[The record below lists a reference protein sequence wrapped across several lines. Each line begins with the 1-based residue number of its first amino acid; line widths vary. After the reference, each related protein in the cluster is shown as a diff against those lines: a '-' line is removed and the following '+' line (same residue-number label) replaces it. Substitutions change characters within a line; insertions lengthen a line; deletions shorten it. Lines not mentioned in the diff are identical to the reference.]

1 MEYFCDVPG
10 RTWDQFLEFF
20 DQMCLEQGTKCWA
33 AAATDPTLLDR
44 AQSMTADEIAAL
56 RERSSDEPHYGY
68 TPMVRELRNV
78 ADQLITLRAQLGR
91 MQARDMSFM
100 PRPVMVGDLIN
111 ERESDLTRTEL
122 DDLIAEAH
130 ANYERLGLN

>member
-1 MEYFCDVPG
+1 
-10 RTWDQFLEFF
+10 
-20 DQMCLEQGTKCWA
+20 MCLEQGTKCWA
-33 AAATDPTLLDR
+33 AAATDPALLAR
-44 AQSMTADEIAAL
+44 AQSMTAEEIAEL
-56 RERSSDEPHYGY
+56 RERSSEEPHYGY
-68 TPMVRELRNV
+68 TPIVRELRNV

-91 MQARDMSFM
+91 MKARDMSFM

-130 ANYERLGLN
+130 ANYERLN